1 MPAPDRCRP
10 IKKPCFIPAQPQW
23 VSNPSG
29 LSAALNAPADG
40 LSPVPPVGPLQQ
52 QFVPATTQ
60 AGKSG
65 KLQSKRIFD
74 AVDMLV
80 QIADRL

>member
-29 LSAALNAPADG
+29 LFAALNAPADG
-40 LSPVPPVGPLQQ
+40 PGPLPPMRTLQQ
-52 QFVPATTQ
+52 KLILTTTQ
-60 AGKSG
+60 AVTSG
-65 KLQSKRIFD
+65 KLKSKRIFYSI
-74 AVDMLV
+74 DMLV
-80 QIADRL
+80 